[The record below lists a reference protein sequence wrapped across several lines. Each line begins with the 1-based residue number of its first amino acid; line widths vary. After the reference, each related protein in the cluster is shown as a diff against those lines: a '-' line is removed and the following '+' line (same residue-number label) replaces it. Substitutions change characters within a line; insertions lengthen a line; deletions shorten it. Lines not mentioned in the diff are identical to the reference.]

1 MISQKN
7 YTLLKELIQKR
18 TLILDGA
25 MGTMIQAHKLSEG
38 DFRGELFAHSEIPLK
53 GNNDLLSLTRPDIIT
68 DIHEAY
74 LEAGADIIETNTF
87 SSTTIAQADYGLSDY
102 VDQLNYES
110 ARLAKEAVNK
120 FTALTPDKPR
130 FVAGIL
136 GPTNK
141 TASLSPDVNR
151 PGYRAISFEE
161 LRIAYKQQATALLK
175 GGADLLL
182 IETIFDTLNAKA
194 ALFAIDELN
203 EELSLQIPIMVSG
216 TITDASGRILSG
228 QTLEAFITSISH
240 IPLLSIGLNC
250 GWGAKQLKTYA
261 QELEQISPYPISIHP
276 NAGLPNEFGEYDQ
289 TPEIMGQEIESLLKS
304 SRIRIVGG
312 CCGTTP
318 AHIQYIAELAQQI
331 DRTKPNYSYEERAKI
346 LELSGLEPFKYKA
359 NIAFVNVGERTNVTG
374 SKKFLRLIKE
384 KNYEE
389 ALSIARDQVEGGAQI
404 IDINMDEG
412 LLDGAHEMKTFL
424 NLIASEPEIAKV
436 PIMIDSSK
444 WEVIEA
450 GLQCLQ
456 GKGVVN
462 SISLKSGEEEFIR
475 QAKLIKRYGA
485 AIVVMAFDEKGQAD
499 SLERRIEIC
508 SRSYQILTE
517 EVGFPAQDI
526 IFDPNIFPV
535 ATGMEEHR
543 RNALDFFLGAE
554 WIKKNLPYVNISG
567 GISNVSFS
575 FRGNNPIREAMHS
588 AFLYHGIKHGL
599 SMGIVNPSLLTVY
612 DEIEPQL
619 LHLIEDVLFNRTDQ
633 ATEKLLDYAETIKDQ
648 KEEHTTVLE
657 EWRTN
662 NLQSRLDYALVKG
675 VSTYIEE
682 DVEEARLSVDHPIEV
697 IEVNLMHAMG
707 IVGNLFGEGKM
718 FLPQVV
724 KSARVMKQ
732 AVAYLLPYIESTKTE
747 KKQNQS
753 PKILLATVKG
763 DVHDIGK
770 NIVSVVLACNNYQII
785 DLGVMVPAERIIETA
800 IKENVD
806 IIGLSGLITPSL
818 DEMIHVVSEL
828 EKVGCKIP
836 VLVGGATTTKLH
848 TAVKI
853 APHYSGT
860 VVQVKDASRAVT
872 VVNNLLQPETSESYI
887 QAIKADYQDTREKYL
902 HKRETQNLRSL
913 DEARANRLKID
924 WSTYQV
930 LKPKMLGV
938 HTHEL
943 KISELIPY
951 IDWSPFFNAWE
962 LYGKF
967 PDILTDEVVG
977 ESASQL
983 YQDALQLLEQAK
995 AEEWFQP
1002 KAIYGLFR
1010 ANQVNGDDIEVYDEA
1025 GRLIQTV
1032 YTLRQQ
1038 MVKNNGLPN
1047 YALADFVRP
1056 KETKQHDYM
1065 GFFCVT
1071 SGQGIDRRVQKLKVE
1086 GDDYTA
1092 LLLSAVSD
1100 RLAEAYAEYLH
1111 AHVRTEAWGYAADEK
1126 WTKADLLEEKYQ
1138 GIRPAPGY
1146 PACPDHQQK
1155 RTIWDLLDVESNIGV
1170 RITSSYAMH
1179 PASSISGYY
1188 FAHPESKYF
1197 AVGRIGSDQAES
1209 YAKRR
1214 QQNIEEVNKWLKP
1227 IL

>member
-1 MISQKN
+1 MIPSKN
-7 YTLLKELIQKR
+7 YTLLKELIQNK

-25 MGTMIQAHKLSEG
+25 MGTMIQAHKLTEP
-38 DFRGELFAHSEIPLK
+38 DFRGEHFADSEVLLK
-53 GNNDLLSLTRPDIIT
+53 GNYDVLSLTRPDIIT
-68 DIHEAY
+68 QIHEAY

-87 SSTTIAQADYGLSDY
+87 SSTTIAQADYGLSHC
-102 VDQLNYES
+102 VDLLNYES
-110 ARLAKEAVNK
+110 AQLAKRAAEK
-120 FTALTPDKPR
+120 FSLLTPDKPR
-130 FVAGIL
+130 FVAGVL

-161 LRIAYKQQATALLK
+161 LRIAYRGQATALLN
-175 GGADLLL
+175 GGADLLM
-182 IETIFDTLNAKA
+182 IETVFDTLNAKA
-194 ALFAIDELN
+194 ALFAIDELSQ
-203 EELSLQIPIMVSG
+203 ELGYQIPIMVSG
-216 TITDASGRILSG
+216 TVTDASGRILSG
-228 QTLEAFITSISH
+228 QTLEAFVNSIAH

-261 QELEQISPYPISIHP
+261 LELEKVSPYPISIHP
-276 NAGLPNEFGEYDQ
+276 NAGLPNEFGQYDQ
-289 TPEIMGQEIESLLKS
+289 TPQIMSQEIESLIQNS
-304 SRIRIVGG
+304 AIRIIGG

-318 AHIQYIAELAQQI
+318 EHIQVIAELAKQADLQKA
-331 DRTKPNYSYEERAKI
+331 TYTPKQKSKV
-346 LELSGLEPFKYKA
+346 LTLSGLEPFKYNE

-384 KNYEE
+384 KKYEE
-389 ALSIARDQVEGGAQI
+389 ALAIAREQVEGGAQI

-412 LLDGAHEMKTFL
+412 MLDGAQEMKTFL

-436 PIMIDSSK
+436 PVMIDSSK

-462 SISLKSGEEEFIR
+462 SISLKSGEAEFIHH
-475 QAKLIKRYGA
+475 AKLIKSYGA
-485 AIVVMAFDEKGQAD
+485 AVIVMAFDEKGQAD
-499 SLERRIEIC
+499 NLERRIEIC
-508 SRSYQILTE
+508 SRSYKILTE
-517 EVGFPAQDI
+517 QVGFPAQDI

-543 RNALDFFLGAE
+543 RNALDFFLGAK
-554 WIKKNLPYVNISG
+554 WIKENLPLVNISG

-588 AFLYHGIKHGL
+588 AFLYHGIQHGL

-612 DEIEPQL
+612 DEIEPEL
-619 LHLIEDVLFNRTDQ
+619 LTRIEDVLFDRTND
-633 ATEKLLDYAETIKDQ
+633 ATEKLLEFADNIKDTKQ
-648 KEEHTTVLE
+648 EHTEVVE
-657 EWRTN
+657 QWRTTD
-662 NLQSRLDYALVKG
+662 LQSRLDYALVKG
-675 VSTYIEE
+675 VSTHIQE
-682 DVEEARLSVDHPIEV
+682 DVEEARLAANHPIEV

-732 AVAYLLPYIESTKTE
+732 AVAYLLPYIEANKTE
-747 KKQNQS
+747 QKVSSS

-785 DLGVMVPAERIIETA
+785 DLGVMVPAEKIIETA
-800 IKENVD
+800 LKEKVD

-828 EKVGCKIP
+828 EKVDCKIP
-836 VLVGGATTTKLH
+836 VLIGGATTTKLH

-853 APHYSGT
+853 APHYSGV
-860 VVQVKDASRAVT
+860 VVQVKDASKAVR
-872 VVNNLLQPETSESYI
+872 VVSNLLQEESSEAFIES
-887 QAIKADYQDTREKYL
+887 IKTDYQDTREKYL
-902 HKRETQNLRSL
+902 NKRDTQTLLSI
-913 DEARANRLKID
+913 DEARANKLAID
-924 WSTYQV
+924 WQSYEPV
-930 LKPKMLGV
+930 KPKQLGV
-938 HTHEL
+938 HQQEV
-943 KISELIPY
+943 KINELIPY
-951 IDWSPFFNAWE
+951 IDWSPFFSAWE

-967 PDILTDEVVG
+967 PEILKDPVVG
-977 ESASQL
+977 QSATQL
-983 YQDALQLLEQAK
+983 YQDAQELLGLATK
-995 AEEWFQP
+995 EEWFKP
-1002 KAIYGLFR
+1002 KAIYGSFA
-1010 ANQVNGDDIEVYDEA
+1010 ANQVNSDDLEIYDQK
-1025 GRLIQTV
+1025 GNHIQTV

-1038 MVKNNGLPN
+1038 MKKNNGLPN
-1047 YALADFVRP
+1047 YGLSDFVAP
-1056 KETKQHDYM
+1056 KEAGKQDYM

-1071 SGQGIDRRVQKLKVE
+1071 SGKGIDLKVQAFKKS

-1092 LLLSAVSD
+1092 LLLSSLSD

-1111 AHVRTEAWGYAADEK
+1111 EYIRKEAWGFAPNENLSYEQ
-1126 WTKADLLEEKYQ
+1126 LINEQYQ

-1155 RTIWDLLDVESNIGV
+1155 KTIWELLKVEENIGV
-1170 RITSSYAMH
+1170 RITSSYAMY

-1188 FAHPESKYF
+1188 FAHPQSKYF
-1197 AVGRIGSDQAES
+1197 SVGRIGEDQALS
-1209 YAKRR
+1209 YAERKN
-1214 QQNIEEVNKWLKP
+1214 QNINEVKQWLKP
-1227 IL
+1227 LL